1 MNGGHGFIGGW
12 YGSGVV
18 FYWCW
23 DAARLQQHQDRNQVL
38 FTAYDPSRDLSPNL
52 PTTTCEPAAANL
64 SSSRGPS
71 RSGSNSGCSTPNT
84 RIGMCCSF
92 KEEYEPNDYS
102 SKVAPPQPPSSV
114 VGGCQECGPPSAY
127 KGGDSFS
134 QNHRPV
140 ICKTESDSP
149 VDYNSC
155 RTASDLY
162 AYKTSRDYG
171 NQGSIDAKS
180 ENAVGSPEDN
190 ILKICAGCGRQIAD
204 RFYLYTEDTPW
215 HVSCL
220 QCSQCART
228 LDQEVTCFARD
239 GNIYCRKDYQRSARR
254 KWKKNGRGT
263 MVW

>member
-1 MNGGHGFIGGW
+1 M
-12 YGSGVV
+12 
-18 FYWCW
+18 
-23 DAARLQQHQDRNQVL
+23 L

-92 KEEYEPNDYS
+92 KEEYEPNEYP
-102 SKVAPPQPPSSV
+102 SKVAPPQRPSSA
-114 VGGCQECGPPSAY
+114 VGSCQDCGPPCSY
-127 KGGDSFS
+127 KGGDNFG

-155 RTASDLY
+155 RTGSDLY
-162 AYKTSRDYG
+162 PSYKRSRDYG
-171 NQGSIDAKS
+171 NRGSIDPKS

-239 GNIYCRKDYQRSARR
+239 GNIYCKKDYERLVINTLLSLRFHFSLITLL
-254 KWKKNGRGT
+254 KTNIFY
-263 MVW
+263 

>member
-1 MNGGHGFIGGW
+1 M
-12 YGSGVV
+12 
-18 FYWCW
+18 
-23 DAARLQQHQDRNQVL
+23 L

-162 AYKTSRDYG
+162 TYKTSRDYG

-239 GNIYCRKDYQRSARR
+239 GNIYCRKDYQRLVHNYTRNTRIHFSYELFR
-254 KWKKNGRGT
+254 KIYKHLYCIYILYWNSET
-263 MVW
+263 VPSNYTHVPVHA